1 MTNTTV
7 RFLSLL
13 ALAAFCFACHVPN
26 KEDEIRAARG
36 KYKLSLDFSVGKE
49 DDTVTFEVDVN
60 NLSGGTTLQELTV
73 VAKAYDQ
80 DEQVFWEK
88 QMELDVA
95 GLANYG
101 TKKLQF
107 KETIPEASV
116 KLDAFNV
123 LLAPDD
129 PSSNYKN
136 YKEFMRIAN

>member
-1 MTNTTV
+1 MTNTF

-13 ALAAFCFACHVPN
+13 AILALCFACHVPN

-36 KYKLSLDFSVGKE
+36 KYKLGLDFSVGKE
-49 DDTVTFEVDVN
+49 DNTVTFEVDVQ

-73 VAKAYDQ
+73 VAKAYN
-80 DEQVFWEK
+80 EAEEVFWEK

-107 KETIPEASV
+107 KETIPDASAN
-116 KLDAFNV
+116 LAAFDV
-123 LLAPDD
+123 RLAPDD
-129 PSSNYKN
+129 ANSKYKS